1 MRPIERPKPHPDNPR
16 THSDEQ
22 IALLVKSIETLQTLR
37 PILVDEQDYILAG
50 EGLWRAHQKAG
61 RTPIAAAASVLG
73 LSRRS
78 SAAC

>member
-50 EGLWRAHQKAG
+50 EGLWRAKGSGG
-61 RTPIAAAASVLG
+61 RTKKLDV
-73 LSRRS
+73 RRS
-78 SAAC
+78 PLPRACLA